1 MAPGMDDG
9 FSFHTTQR
17 QRRLDPRALKLA
29 ILAGVVVLVVGT
41 FANWVIGSERASFA
55 RVRADASSARGPARP
70 SAVTPGLTTDDVA
83 RGHAQIA
90 LVAAEKIVR
99 TGTFADVSTA
109 RLAAARLGFTFV
121 QGPSTEPQMISVAS
135 SRTAWAAAV
144 MSDSSTCYYIRL
156 RAGDAVTFGTG
167 LACTGE
173 AALGANDPS
182 W

>member
-1 MAPGMDDG
+1 MDDA
-9 FSFHTTQR
+9 FSFRTNQR

-29 ILAGVVVLVVGT
+29 IAAGLVVLIVGA
-41 FANWVIGSERASFA
+41 FGNCVISSERASFA
-55 RVRADASSARGPARP
+55 RVRAGDASTAPVAARP
-70 SAVTPGLTTDDVA
+70 STVNPGLTTDDVA

-90 LVAAEKIVR
+90 LVAAEKIVQ

-109 RLAAARLGFTFV
+109 RLAAAHLGFTFV
-121 QGPSTEPQMISVAS
+121 HGPSTEPQMISVAS

-144 MSDSSTCYYIRL
+144 MSDGSTCYYIRL

-167 LACTGE
+167 LDCTGE

>member
-55 RVRADASSARGPARP
+55 RVRADAPSVRGPARP
-70 SAVTPGLTTDDVA
+70 SAVNPGLTTDDVA

-109 RLAAARLGFTFV
+109 RLAAAHLGFTFV

-156 RAGDAVTFGTG
+156 RAGDAVAFGTG
-167 LACTGE
+167 LDCTGD

>member
-1 MAPGMDDG
+1 MDDG

-29 ILAGVVVLVVGT
+29 IVAGVVVLVVGT
-41 FANWVIGSERASFA
+41 FANWVVSSERASFA
-55 RVRADASSARGPARP
+55 RVRTGDASTARVPARP
-70 SAVTPGLTTDDVA
+70 SVVNPGLTTDDVA

-109 RLAAARLGFTFV
+109 RLAAAHLGFTFV
-121 QGPSTEPQMISVAS
+121 HGPSTEPQMISVAS

-156 RAGDAVTFGTG
+156 RAADAVTFGTG
-167 LACTGE
+167 LDCTGD

>member
-1 MAPGMDDG
+1 MGDA
-9 FSFHTTQR
+9 FSFHTAQR
-17 QRRLDPRALKLA
+17 QRRLDPRALRLA
-29 ILAGVVVLVVGT
+29 IAAGLVVLVVGA
-41 FANWVIGSERASFA
+41 FANWVITSERASFA
-55 RVRADASSARGPARP
+55 RVRTSDASTTRVTAGP
-70 SAVTPGLTTDDVA
+70 SAVNPGLTTDDVA

-109 RLAAARLGFTFV
+109 RLAAAHLGFTFV
-121 QGPSTEPQMISVAS
+121 HGPSTEPQMISIAS

-144 MSDSSTCYYIRL
+144 MSDGSTCYFIRL

-167 LACTGE
+167 LDCTGD